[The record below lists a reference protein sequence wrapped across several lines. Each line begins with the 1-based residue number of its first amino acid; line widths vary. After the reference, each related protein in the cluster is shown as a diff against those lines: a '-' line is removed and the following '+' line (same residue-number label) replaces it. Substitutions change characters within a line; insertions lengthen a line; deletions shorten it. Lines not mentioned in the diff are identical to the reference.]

1 MRSTFGGKLNQRKI
15 IIQAVVVE
23 HDAVAA
29 WAAVAAGC
37 NSSAVA
43 AAAVVAAGVDEAAGR
58 LPSADPW
65 QPGAEAGMQLAVK
78 RNTCIERQI
87 LFTIRKRYAK
97 SQQNKKKFLRCT
109 LLRAVAGGAWAAAAA
124 GRPPA
129 VAGSAAAAA
138 AVARAGTLPGAA
150 VAVAAASAGSA
161 GEMGPGEKPVEGGEA
176 AASRSWGSLQYDL
189 QVE

>member
-97 SQQNKKKFLRCT
+97 SQQNKKILRCT